1 MMKETDRVHQSD
13 YFFISH
19 HHPPD
24 EGFPE
29 EVEQGFDGEQSDAD
43 SLSSVIRKA
52 APTPPFGNS
61 RFPLFGKD
69 VLIPKP
75 VVDTIKAMAD
85 DVAVGI
91 EIKRYMLDLIVF
103 LRMHRAVCGGV
114 SARATK
120 DFEELV
126 RYLPNLP

>member
-1 MMKETDRVHQSD
+1 MRQCDH
-13 YFFISH
+13 FFISH

-29 EVEQGFDGEQSDAD
+29 EVEQGFEEEQSDAD
-43 SLSSVIRKA
+43 SFASVIRKA
-52 APTPPFGNS
+52 TPAPPLGNS

-69 VLIPKP
+69 ALIPEP
-75 VVDTIKAMAD
+75 VIDTIKAMAN

-91 EIKRYMLDLIVF
+91 EIKRYMQDLIVF
-103 LRMHRAVCGGV
+103 LRMHRAVSGGI

-126 RYLPNLP
+126 RYFANLS